1 MVEATPEGKLIEGGV
16 GGDKVV
22 RGFEGGVESSVKKP
36 FFLPALCLSAKQ
48 GPLPALAKAVMSLFH
63 VGCESAR
70 LCLAGTQT
78 ELKPINTKCSV

>member
-1 MVEATPEGKLIEGGV
+1 MEGGV
-16 GGDKVV
+16 DSDKVAGSLES
-22 RGFEGGVESSVKKP
+22 RVESSVKITCS
-36 FFLPALCLSAKQ
+36 LLQPALCLAAKR

-78 ELKPINTKCSV
+78 ELRPINTKCSV